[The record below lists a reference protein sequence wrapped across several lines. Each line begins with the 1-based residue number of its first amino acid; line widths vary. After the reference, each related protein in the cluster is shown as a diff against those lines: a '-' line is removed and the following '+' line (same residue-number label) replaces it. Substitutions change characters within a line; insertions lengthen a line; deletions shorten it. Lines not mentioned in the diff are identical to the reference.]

1 MLQIKNNAVLQN
13 IIKNQKRDVLKQEL
27 SHQKINT
34 NPLQSSTNLIA
45 SQRNLVVKK
54 TIKTIKELTKTGF
67 DGYAQKK
74 NNQDSFFIYSNFMG
88 NSDSYYI
95 GVWYLNLLF
104 SDGHGV
110 VGHDVSGY
118 LKSNLPCKFKPLFF
132 R

>member
-1 MLQIKNNAVLQN
+1 MLQKKNNAVLQN

-27 SHQKINT
+27 SNQKINT

-95 GVWYLNLLF
+95 GVWYLNL
-104 SDGHGV
+104 
-110 VGHDVSGY
+110 
-118 LKSNLPCKFKPLFF
+118 
-132 R
+132 